1 MLVRFDELDRATC
14 RRQLADGV
22 VLLPVAATE
31 QHGPHL
37 PVGTDRMLV
46 EAVAQAAAARAA
58 ATVPVVLAPTLPF
71 GSSPHHLPF
80 GGTLSLATAGY
91 LQVIGDLLESLVQ
104 SGARRVLILN
114 GHGGNTELLQVA
126 VRDAALRHTL
136 LAAAAPYWTIAWDA
150 LAAAGA
156 HAVAPVPGHAGAF
169 ETALMLAVAPQL
181 VAATLPQRDDAPA
194 GDPRGVEAL
203 RVARSGWW
211 QAIDGYTDSP
221 ARASAALGARWL
233 AAIVPAVADACVAL
247 ARQPLDAPG

>member
-1 MLVRFDELDRATC
+1 MVDRLDELDRETC
-14 RRQLADGV
+14 RQRLTDGV
-22 VLLPVAATE
+22 LLLPVAATE

-46 EAVAQAAAARAA
+46 EAVAQAAARNAA

-80 GGTLSLATAGY
+80 GGTLSVASSGY
-91 LQVIGDLLESLVQ
+91 LQLIGDLLDSLVQ
-104 SGARRVLILN
+104 SGAQRVLILN

-126 VRDAALRHTL
+126 VRDAALRHRV

-156 HAVAPVPGHAGAF
+156 HDVAPVPGHAGAF

-181 VAATLPQRDDAPA
+181 VATTLPRRDEAPT

-203 RVARSGWW
+203 RVARPGWW
-211 QAIDGYTDSP
+211 QAIDGFTDSP
-221 ARASAALGARWL
+221 ARASAALGTRWF
-233 AAIVPAVADACVAL
+233 AAIVAAVADACVAL
-247 ARQPLDAPG
+247 AQRPLDAPG